1 MYYNTNKRS
10 FKVSMYELK
19 KQKHPIYF
27 LQNLLGVFYF
37 IPQLCHHPR

>member
-19 KQKHPIYF
+19 AKTPNIF